1 MRAETAA
8 QSSAVPV
15 IVAACER
22 RHTRDGLNFLN
33 FQIGR
38 GAA

>member
-1 MRAETAA
+1 MRVETAA
-8 QSSAVPV
+8 RSPAVPV
-15 IVAACER
+15 IVAACQR
-22 RHTRDGLNFLN
+22 RHTRDALNFLN